1 MVCALKR
8 YIELPLIALCS
19 WYIPGMFSALGTL
32 DIGVV
37 FRLAYFLY
45 CGSDM
50 FLATIE
56 AKVVPCIYE
65 GAKCPCGIFS
75 WETCGLRKRA
85 LSDCYNKLP
94 IAKKMLSLTI
104 CSLALL

>member
-1 MVCALKR
+1 
-8 YIELPLIALCS
+8 
-19 WYIPGMFSALGTL
+19 MFSALGPL

-37 FRLAYFLY
+37 FRLAYIV
-45 CGSDM
+45 DQIM

-56 AKVVPCIYE
+56 AKVVPCIYD
-65 GAKCPCGIFS
+65 GACGIS
-75 WETCGLRKRA
+75 SRETCGLRERA

-104 CSLALL
+104 CGLALL